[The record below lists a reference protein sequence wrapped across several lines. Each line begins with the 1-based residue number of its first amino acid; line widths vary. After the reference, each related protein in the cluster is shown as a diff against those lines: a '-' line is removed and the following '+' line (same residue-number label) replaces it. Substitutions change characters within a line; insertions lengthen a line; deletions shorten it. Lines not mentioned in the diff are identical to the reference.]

1 MICDVI
7 ATIIA
12 DALNDIVNII
22 LAKVRHV
29 QLISYHLSTMATAPA
44 FSSFRASVDKVTCAV
59 TQQPAFQNY
68 FDASNSIIVLLTKQQ
83 ELQFVCQGRSIDL
96 NVSDEDEEVA
106 DNHQDDL
113 PAGVEAGYR
122 DAFEVPDDDAAAA
135 MEHCAQYQ
143 QDAGHQEHVFVA
155 I

>member
-1 MICDVI
+1 MI

-12 DALNDIVNII
+12 DALNICHYH
-22 LAKVRHV
+22 LRHV
-29 QLISYHLSTMATAPA
+29 PLISHHLSTMATAPA
-44 FSSFRASVDKVTCAV
+44 FSSFRANVDRVTCAV
-59 TQQPAFQNY
+59 TQQPALQNY
-68 FDASNSIIVLLTKQQ
+68 FDASNPIIVLLTKQQ
-83 ELQFVCQGRSIDL
+83 ELQFVGQGRSIDL

-106 DNHQDDL
+106 DNHQDNF

-122 DAFEVPDDDAAAA
+122 DALEVSDDDCHAAV
-135 MEHCAQYQ
+135 EHCAHYQ